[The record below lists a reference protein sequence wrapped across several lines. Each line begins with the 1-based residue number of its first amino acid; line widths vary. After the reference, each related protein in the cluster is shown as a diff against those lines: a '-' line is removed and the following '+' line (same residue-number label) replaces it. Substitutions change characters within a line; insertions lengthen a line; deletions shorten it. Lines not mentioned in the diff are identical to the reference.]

1 MSIDPL
7 RAKLAAGGVA
17 SGLVVAHSRT
27 PTIARIAASCGFH
40 WLFIDLEHSTT
51 SLEIAS
57 QICVAALDAG
67 ITPVVRVP
75 ENSPVWIGR
84 ALDGGA
90 VGIVVPHIDS
100 AADAKRAVD
109 AARYPP
115 IGSRSLSG
123 LLPQFGYRALPAREQ
138 MAQAEALTFLVGI
151 IETKEAVEQ
160 ADAIAAVPGL
170 DALQVGTSD
179 LSVSMGV
186 PGELDHPRVQEAV
199 RRTIE
204 ACSRHGKV
212 AAVGGAYRPD
222 WLRLYASMG
231 VRMLLVGN
239 DLSLLVGALR
249 ERAILA
255 DNLLT
260 PADSTRRA

>member
-1 MSIDPL
+1 MNVDSL
-7 RAKLAAGGVA
+7 RVKLTAGGVA

-27 PTIARIAASCGFH
+27 PAIARIAASCGYH
-40 WLFIDLEHSTT
+40 WLFVDLEHGAT

-67 ITPVVRVP
+67 ITPFVRVP
-75 ENSPVWIGR
+75 ENSPAWIGR

-115 IGSRSLSG
+115 TGLRSLSG
-123 LLPQFGYRALPAREQ
+123 LLPQFGYQALPAREQ
-138 MAQAEALTFLVGI
+138 MERSDALTFLVGI
-151 IETKEAVEQ
+151 IETKEAIDQ
-160 ADAIAAVPGL
+160 IDAIAAVPGL

-179 LSVSMGV
+179 LSVSLGV
-186 PGELDHPRVQEAV
+186 PGELGHSEVQDAV

-204 ACSRHGKV
+204 ACARHGKV
-212 AAVGGAYRPD
+212 ACVGGAYRPD
-222 WLRLYASMG
+222 WLQLYAGMD
-231 VRMLLVGN
+231 VKMLLVGN

-249 ERAILA
+249 DRAAFAAKL
-255 DNLLT
+255 
-260 PADSTRRA
+260 STDVKA

>member
-1 MSIDPL
+1 MSVDPL
-7 RAKLAAGGVA
+7 RARLATGSVA

-27 PTIARIAASCGFH
+27 PAIARIAASCGYH
-40 WLFIDLEHSTT
+40 WLFVDLEHGAT

-67 ITPVVRVP
+67 ITPFVRVP
-75 ENSPVWIGR
+75 ENSPGWIGR

-100 AADAKRAVD
+100 AADAKRAID

-115 IGSRSLSG
+115 TGLRSLSG
-123 LLPQFGYRALPAREQ
+123 LLPQFGYRPLPAREQ

-151 IETKEAVEQ
+151 IETKEAIDQIDV
-160 ADAIAAVPGL
+160 IAAVSGL

-186 PGELDHPRVQEAV
+186 PGELGHPKVQDAV

-204 ACSRHGKV
+204 ACRRHGKV
-212 AAVGGAYRPD
+212 AAVGGAYQPD

-249 ERAILA
+249 ERASFTGTL
-255 DNLLT
+255 
-260 PADSTRRA
+260 STGDKS

>member
-1 MSIDPL
+1 MSVDTL
-7 RAKLAAGGVA
+7 RARLAAGGIA
-17 SGLVVAHSRT
+17 SGLVIAHSRT
-27 PTIARIAASCGFH
+27 PTIARIAASCGFQ
-40 WLFIDLEHSTT
+40 WLFIDLEHGAT

-67 ITPVVRVP
+67 IAPFVRVP
-75 ENSPVWIGR
+75 ENAPGWIGR

-100 AADAKRAVD
+100 VADAKRAVD

-115 IGSRSLSG
+115 AGFRSLSG

-138 MAQAEALTFLVGI
+138 MEQSEALTFLVGI
-151 IETKEAVEQ
+151 IETKEAVVQIE
-160 ADAIAAVPGL
+160 AIAAVPGL
-170 DALQVGTSD
+170 DAVQVGTSD
-179 LSVSMGV
+179 LSVSLGV
-186 PGELDHPRVQEAV
+186 PGELDHPRVQDAV

-222 WLRLYASMG
+222 WLRLYAGMG

-249 ERAILA
+249 ERAALA
-255 DNLLT
+255 DTLLT
-260 PADSTRRA
+260 ERKD

>member
-1 MSIDPL
+1 MSVDPL
-7 RAKLAAGGVA
+7 RAQRAVGGVA
-17 SGLVVAHSRT
+17 SGLVIAHSRT
-27 PTIARIAASCGFH
+27 PSISRIAASCGFH
-40 WLFIDLEHSTT
+40 WLFVDLEHGTT
-51 SLEIAS
+51 SLEIAG

-67 ITPVVRVP
+67 IAPFVRVP
-75 ENSPVWIGR
+75 ENSPGWIGR

-90 VGIVVPHIDS
+90 GGIVVPHIDS
-100 AADAKRAVD
+100 AVDAKRAVD

-123 LLPQFGYRALPAREQ
+123 LLPHFGYRALSAYEQ

-160 ADAIAAVPGL
+160 VDAIAAMPGL

-186 PGELDHPRVQEAV
+186 PGELDHPCVQEAV

-204 ACSRHGKV
+204 ACSHPAKV
-212 AAVGGAYRPD
+212 
-222 WLRLYASMG
+222 
-231 VRMLLVGN
+231 
-239 DLSLLVGALR
+239 
-249 ERAILA
+249 
-255 DNLLT
+255 
-260 PADSTRRA
+260 

>member
-1 MSIDPL
+1 MSVDPL
-7 RAKLAAGGVA
+7 RARLAAGGVA
-17 SGLVVAHSRT
+17 SGLVVVHSRT

-40 WLFIDLEHSTT
+40 WLFVDLEHGAT

-57 QICVAALDAG
+57 QRCVAALDAG
-67 ITPVVRVP
+67 IAPFVRVP
-75 ENSPVWIGR
+75 ENAPGWIGR

-100 AADAKRAVD
+100 AADAKRAVN

-115 IGSRSLSG
+115 AGSRSLSG
-123 LLPQFGYRALPAREQ
+123 LLPQLGYRALPAREQ
-138 MAQAEALTFLVGI
+138 MAQFEALTFLVGI
-151 IETKEAVEQ
+151 IETEEAIEQ
-160 ADAIAAVPGL
+160 IDAIAAVPGL

-179 LSVSMGV
+179 LSVSVGT

-204 ACSRHGKV
+204 ACRRHGKV

-222 WLRLYASMG
+222 WLQLYAGMG
-231 VRMLLVGN
+231 VKMLLVGN
-239 DLSLLVGALR
+239 DLSLMVGALR
-249 ERAILA
+249 ERASLA
-255 DNLLT
+255 DSLLT
-260 PADSTRRA
+260 VSKN